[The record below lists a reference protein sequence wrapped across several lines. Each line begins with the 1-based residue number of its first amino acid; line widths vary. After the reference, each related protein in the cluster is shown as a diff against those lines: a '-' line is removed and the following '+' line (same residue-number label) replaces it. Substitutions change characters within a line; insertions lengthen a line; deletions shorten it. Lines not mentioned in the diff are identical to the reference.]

1 MSDSMSDLPAVK
13 QYLTHIAISYQ
24 GDTVTWK
31 TQLVVYETSS
41 QEKEIIDYEESE

>member
-1 MSDSMSDLPAVK
+1 
-13 QYLTHIAISYQ
+13 
-24 GDTVTWK
+24 VTWK